1 MIDRAPDRPWA
12 PERSRQALR
21 GRLVVR
27 VAPGED
33 PERVPHRA
41 DVAAG
46 LAVAPLSFDGG
57 QLDRAVRRFSPALR
71 VVRAFAPAARIGA
84 PGARAHRWSD
94 LEHETGLARVFR
106 IDVDPDADLVALID
120 EVGGLSVVESV
131 SPFYLSVTPF
141 RSPPPAEGGK
151 RPVPKDPWYAHRMIH
166 AAEALAMEPG
176 DSALILAVVDSGVD
190 LHHPELEGALRPGF
204 DTVDLPESQ
213 VPRTLRLVG
222 DYSRPDKLAE
232 DEVGHG
238 TACAGIIAAKGERL
252 PRGVGGAVRVMPARA
267 LAGAQMVGRET
278 RTAMGSLMDIDL
290 AVKTAVDLG
299 ARVLNLSFGTPEA
312 SLRERDP
319 RPHREVVDYARR
331 HGCILV
337 AASGN
342 GGSTARYYPACL
354 DGVIAVGAVGPDGHP
369 TDFTTRGDHVD
380 LCAPGE
386 SIPSTS
392 VGGYQL
398 NTGTSFAAPLAAGVA
413 ALVAARAARYSEPVD
428 GEKVRELLKR
438 TARPFPR
445 GADAAGCGAGIL
457 DASAALQALEREL
470 SAGDGDGDV
479 PPARPGAVRETPHAA
494 RSP

>member
-1 MIDRAPDRPWA
+1 MIDQAPDRPWA

-21 GRLVVR
+21 GRVLVR
-27 VAPGED
+27 VAPGEA

-57 QLDRAVRRFSPALR
+57 HLDRAVKRFSPALR
-71 VVRAFAPAARIGA
+71 VVRAFAPAARIGN
-84 PGARAHRWSD
+84 PGAREHRWSD
-94 LEHETGLARVFR
+94 LEHETGLARMFR
-106 IDVDPDADLVALID
+106 IDVDPEADLVALID
-120 EVGGLSVVESV
+120 HVGGLSVIESV
-131 SPFYLSVTPF
+131 SPVYLAVTPF
-141 RSPPPAEGGK
+141 RISVERYGAP

-176 DSALILAVVDSGVD
+176 DSALILAVVDSGID

-204 DTVDLPESQ
+204 DTVDLPDDQ
-213 VPRTLRLVG
+213 VPRTMRLVG
-222 DYSRPDKLAE
+222 DFSRPDKSPQ

-252 PRGVGGAVRVMPARA
+252 PKGIGGAVRVMPARA

-278 RTAMGSLMDIDL
+278 KTAMGSLMDIDL
-290 AVKTAVDLG
+290 AVKMAVDLG
-299 ARVLNLSFGTPEA
+299 ARVLNLSFGTPES

-319 RPHREVVDYARR
+319 RPHKEIVDYARR
-331 HGCILV
+331 RGCILV

-342 GGSTARYYPACL
+342 SGSTARYYPACL
-354 DGVIAVGAVGPDGHP
+354 DGVIAVGAVGPDQHP

-386 SIPSTS
+386 SIPSTA

-398 NTGTSFAAPLAAGVA
+398 NTGTSFASPLVAGVA
-413 ALVAARAARYSEPVD
+413 ALVAARSARYSEPIG
-428 GEKVRELLKR
+428 GEEVRELLKR

-457 DASAALQALEREL
+457 DARAAVEALERDL
-470 SAGDGDGDV
+470 SAGDGEGHA
-479 PPARPGAVRETPHAA
+479 ARPAPVREPSPAA